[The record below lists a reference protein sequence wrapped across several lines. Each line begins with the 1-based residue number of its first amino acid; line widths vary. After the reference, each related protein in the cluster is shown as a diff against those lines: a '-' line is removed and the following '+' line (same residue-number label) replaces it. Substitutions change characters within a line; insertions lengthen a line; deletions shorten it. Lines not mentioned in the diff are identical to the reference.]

1 MKCDKCK
8 WTVTALLVSRVRGV
22 RVGGEEQGLKD
33 ERQGLGEK
41 VMVEFNELMSQDNR
55 TVVPLR
61 RTLVTL
67 INAH

>member
-1 MKCDKCK
+1 M
-8 WTVTALLVSRVRGV
+8 

-33 ERQGLGEK
+33 ERQGLGK
-41 VMVEFNELMSQDNR
+41 NVTVEFNELMSQDNR